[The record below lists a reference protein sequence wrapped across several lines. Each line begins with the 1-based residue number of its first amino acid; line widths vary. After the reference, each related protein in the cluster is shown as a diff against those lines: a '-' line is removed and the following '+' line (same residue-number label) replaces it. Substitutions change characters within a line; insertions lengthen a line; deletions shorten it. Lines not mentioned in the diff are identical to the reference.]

1 MQGSGQAAKFE
12 AAAAE
17 TLHAAAQ
24 QGCDLAPLRTVAALA
39 FLQDDP
45 IWVKLKPP
53 SSPVETYQ

>member
-1 MQGSGQAAKFE
+1 VKFE

-17 TLHAAAQ
+17 ALREAAAH
-24 QGCDLAPLRTVAALA
+24 GCDLAPLRTVAALA

-53 SSPVETYQ
+53 SPPVKRSP